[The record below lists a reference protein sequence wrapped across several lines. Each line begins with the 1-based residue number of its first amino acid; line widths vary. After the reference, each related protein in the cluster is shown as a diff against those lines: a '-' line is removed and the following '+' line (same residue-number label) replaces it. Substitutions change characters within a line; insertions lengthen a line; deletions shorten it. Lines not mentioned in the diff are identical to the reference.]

1 MSQTYLLVR
10 LRPVDPYKPGRR
22 TYTVMKRDGI
32 PATLKFEEEKGWY
45 KLPRTIG
52 EVLRNEEDSRVP
64 VFDVCTHEEAIKVEA
79 AEEARRNAKAV
90 KAKASRPNEM
100 MVSAKSARDLSMDEP
115 APRVQPKPA
124 PKAAPV
130 EERLAPSEID
140 WSAVEEEAQHP
151 AETISDERDEDDAD
165 SEAVMETVDL
175 SAPQPAASEPEPAK
189 KGRGRKSGK

>member
-45 KLPRTIG
+45 KLPRSIG

-151 AETISDERDEDDAD
+151 AETISDERDEDD

-175 SAPQPAASEPEPAK
+175 SAPQPSTSEPEPAK